1 MTIMCSSVFDNSKF
15 WQFGVMKTVIWRQTN
30 TLKLAK
36 QKREDS
42 FMALIPG
49 LRRQRPHAR
58 ILILRDTK
66 LFFTWVILNWVFYDV
81 SARSQKHAAISF
93 TLLQR
98 KDNVWM
104 ELKEGKV
111 LLKLSYKS
119 TFVTISKEN
128 CPTFQVKTPR
138 HKQTCP
144 LNRNISC
151 LSSKMR
157 CGPTTGSFF
166 DVIRLQA
173 AVRLTDKHP
182 YLI

>member
-15 WQFGVMKTVIWRQTN
+15 WQFGVMKTVIRGQTN
-30 TLKLAK
+30 TLKLVK
-36 QKREDS
+36 QKREDN

-49 LRRQRPHAR
+49 LRRQRPYAR
-58 ILILRDTK
+58 ILLLRDTK

-81 SARSQKHAAISF
+81 SARNQKPAAIS
-93 TLLQR
+93 LALPQM
-98 KDNVWM
+98 KVNAWM
-104 ELKEGKV
+104 ELTKCKV

-119 TFVTISKEN
+119 TFLTISKEN

-151 LSSKMR
+151 LSNKMR
-157 CGPTTGSFF
+157 SGPTTGSF
-166 DVIRLQA
+166 DVIRLWCE
-173 AVRLTDKHP
+173 
-182 YLI
+182 